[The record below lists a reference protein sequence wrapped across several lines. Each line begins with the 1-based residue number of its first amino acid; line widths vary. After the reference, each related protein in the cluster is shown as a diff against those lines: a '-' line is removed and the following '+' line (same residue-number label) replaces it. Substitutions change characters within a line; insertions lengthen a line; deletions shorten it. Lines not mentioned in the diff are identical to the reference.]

1 MHKDSLHLKVSLPIA
16 QADARISTL
25 NALEAA
31 IFKLGLEVLRREEV
45 ACSAILSTVQPV
57 PDPLLASE
65 P

>member
-16 QADARISTL
+16 QADARISAL
-25 NALEAA
+25 HALEAA
-31 IFKLGLEVLRREEV
+31 IFKLGLEVLRGEEV
-45 ACSAILSTVQPV
+45 ACGAILSPVQPV